1 MSSSRSAPAL
11 TAPQFALT
19 AASVFAAVLPH
30 LSRMPKMFAL
40 LIVVL
45 LAWRI
50 VQRLRGGAKI
60 PALVKLPLVLLIPI
74 LVIADYGN
82 VFGREPGSAL
92 ACAMLALK
100 LVETE
105 TRRDARAAIAF
116 ASFVLMS
123 ALLFNSSLV
132 ATLMLCAALS
142 LLLTTLYEL
151 EPRPETAAGPNW
163 RKPDWRK
170 HVSAGLRT
178 GAFALFAAV
187 PLCLCVF
194 VFLPRLGSPLWGAPT
209 DDKSVRSGLGDEMD
223 PTSLQELLVDDSA
236 AFRVSFDGPVPERA
250 LRYWRGPVLTRFD
263 GKLWTRSHFQADAR
277 RGDGVDSTGEVV
289 EYEITLEP
297 SDRRWL
303 LALDV
308 PMTAPD
314 NAVRGADMS
323 LVSDKPVD
331 QLLRYRARSTLRYRL
346 DAQLGARER
355 ERNLTLP
362 PGFDPRARALAS
374 QWRRDLGD
382 DEAIARAPLELF
394 RQDFFY
400 TLAPPELGRDSV
412 DDFLFET
419 HSGFCQH
426 FASAYTFLM
435 RAAGIPARVV
445 TGYQGGYF
453 NTLGNYLVVR
463 QSDAHA
469 WAEVWLNGRGW
480 VRVDP
485 TGAVSPQRVQLG
497 AQAAAGT
504 SAQWYHSDWLVGL
517 RNQLDVVNR
526 GWNSLVVQFNELRQ
540 QSLLTPF
547 GIAKAEYYDLIGVLI
562 GMSTVL
568 LALYSWWV
576 LRRPPE
582 PGDALD
588 AAYARLCRK
597 LARNGAARA
606 VHEGP
611 RAYALRL
618 AATADSSP
626 PVQQLLERYVILR
639 YARALAPSAA
649 VREFVAAVRN
659 LRVPRGFAKLNVI
672 GQAAAR

>member
-1 MSSSRSAPAL
+1 VL
-11 TAPQFALT
+11 TTPQFVLT

-30 LSRMPKMFAL
+30 LPRMPKMFAL
-40 LIVVL
+40 LVVVL
-45 LAWRI
+45 LAWRL

-60 PALVKLPLVLLIPI
+60 PALVKLPLVVLIPV

-82 VFGREPGSAL
+82 VFGREPGTAL

-123 ALLFNSSLV
+123 ALLFNSDLV
-132 ATLMLCAALS
+132 FTLMLCAALS
-142 LLLTTLYEL
+142 LLLATLYEL
-151 EPRPETAAGPNW
+151 EPRPETASRPNW
-163 RKPDWRK
+163 RT
-170 HVSAGLRT
+170 HVVDGLRT
-178 GAFALFAAV
+178 SAIALLAAV

-209 DDKSVRSGLGDEMD
+209 DDKSSRTGLGDEMD
-223 PTSLQELLVDDSA
+223 PTTLQELLVDDSA

-250 LRYWRGPVLTRFD
+250 QRYWRGPVLTRFD
-263 GKLWTRSHFQADAR
+263 GKVWTRPRFIADAHR
-277 RGDGVDSTGEVV
+277 SGTVESAGEIVD
-289 EYEITLEP
+289 YEITLEP

-308 PMTAPD
+308 PLAAPE

-331 QLLRYRARSTLRYRL
+331 QLLRYRGQSALRYRL
-346 DAQLGARER
+346 DPQLSTRER

-362 PGFDPRARALAS
+362 PGFDPRTRALAS

-382 DEAIARAPLELF
+382 DEAIVRAPLDLF
-394 RQDFFY
+394 RKDFFY
-400 TLAPPELGRDSV
+400 TLAPPDLGRDSV

-419 HSGFCQH
+419 HRGFCQH

-469 WAEVWLNGRGW
+469 WSEVWLNGRGW

-485 TGAVSPQRVQLG
+485 TGAVSPERVQLG
-497 AQAAAGT
+497 AQAAAGAG
-504 SAQWYHSDWLVGL
+504 AQWYHSDWLVGL
-517 RNQLDVVNR
+517 RNQFDLVNR

-547 GIAKAEYYDLIGVLI
+547 GIAKADYYDLIGVLI
-562 GMSTVL
+562 GTSTVL

-576 LRRPPE
+576 LRRPRE
-582 PGDALD
+582 HGDALD

-597 LARNGAARA
+597 LARSGAARA
-606 VHEGP
+606 AQEGP
-611 RAYALRL
+611 RTYAHRL
-618 AATADSSP
+618 GAIADHP
-626 PVQQLLERYVILR
+626 LPVQQLLERYVSLR
-639 YARALAPSAA
+639 YAHALAPSPA
-649 VREFVAAVRN
+649 VREFVTAVRK
-659 LRVPRGFAKLNVI
+659 LRLPRLFAKVNVL
-672 GQAAAR
+672 GRTVTR

>member
-1 MSSSRSAPAL
+1 MSRSAPAL
-11 TAPQFALT
+11 TAPQFVLT
-19 AASVFAAVLPH
+19 AASVCAAVLPH
-30 LSRMPKMFAL
+30 LTRMSRMFAL

-45 LAWRI
+45 LAWRM

-60 PALVKLPLVLLIPI
+60 PALIKLPLVLLIPV

-82 VFGREPGSAL
+82 VFGREPGTAL

-123 ALLFNSSLV
+123 ALLFNSGL
-132 ATLMLCAALS
+132 AFTLMLCAALS
-142 LLLTTLYEL
+142 LLLATLYEL
-151 EPRPETAAGPNW
+151 EPRPELAA
-163 RKPDWRK
+163 RQDWRK
-170 HVSAGLRT
+170 RVGAGLRA

-223 PTSLQELLVDDSA
+223 PTSLQELLIDDSA

-250 LRYWRGPVLTRFD
+250 QRYWRGPVLTRFD
-263 GKLWTRSHFQADAR
+263 GKVWTRSRFQADAR
-277 RGDGVDSTGEVV
+277 RGDTV
-289 EYEITLEP
+289 ESVGLVTDYEITLEP

-308 PMTAPD
+308 PLAAPE
-314 NAVRGADMS
+314 NAVRGSDMS
-323 LVSDKPVD
+323 LVADKPVD
-331 QLLRYRARSTLRYRL
+331 QLLRYRARSALSYRL
-346 DAQLGARER
+346 DAQLSARER
-355 ERNLTLP
+355 ERNLMLP

-374 QWRRDLGD
+374 QWRRDLTD
-382 DEAIARAPLELF
+382 DEAIARAPLSLF
-394 RQDFFY
+394 SKDFFY
-400 TLAPPELGRDSV
+400 TLAPPDLGRDSV

-419 HSGFCQH
+419 HRGFCQH

-435 RAAGIPARVV
+435 RASGIPARVV

-469 WAEVWLNGRGW
+469 WSEVWLNGRGW

-497 AQAAAGT
+497 AQAAAGA

-517 RNQLDVVNR
+517 RNRFDLVNR

-562 GMSTVL
+562 GTSTVL

-576 LRRPPE
+576 LRRPRE
-582 PGDALD
+582 TGDALD

-597 LARNGAARA
+597 LARSGAARA
-606 VHEGP
+606 AHEGP
-611 RAYALRL
+611 RTYAHRIGSI
-618 AATADSSP
+618 ADGP
-626 PVQQLLERYVILR
+626 VPVQQLLERYVSLR
-639 YARALAPSAA
+639 YAHALAPSDS

-659 LRVPRGFAKLNVI
+659 LRLPRVFAKVNVL
-672 GQAAAR
+672 GQTATR

>member
-1 MSSSRSAPAL
+1 MNKSSPAL
-11 TAPQFALT
+11 TATQFALT

-30 LSRMPKMFAL
+30 LPIMSRTFAL
-40 LIVVL
+40 LILVL
-45 LAWRI
+45 LAWRV

-60 PALVKLPLVLLIPI
+60 PAFIKLPLVLLVPI

-82 VFGREPGSAL
+82 VFGREPGTAL

-142 LLLTTLYEL
+142 LLLATLYEL
-151 EPRPETAAGPNW
+151 EPRPDVVARPNW
-163 RKPDWRK
+163 KK
-170 HVSAGLRT
+170 HVGAGLRA

-187 PLCLCVF
+187 PLFLCVF

-250 LRYWRGPVLTRFD
+250 QRYWRGPVLTRFD
-263 GKLWTRSHFQADAR
+263 GKVCTRTRFQADAR
-277 RGDGVDSTGEVV
+277 RGDNVESIGEVV

-308 PMTAPD
+308 PLAAPD

-355 ERNLTLP
+355 ERNLMLP

-400 TLAPPELGRDSV
+400 TLAPPDLGRDSV

-419 HSGFCQH
+419 HRGFCQH

-435 RAAGIPARVV
+435 RASGIPARVV

-453 NTLGNYLVVR
+453 NTIGNYLVVR

-497 AQAAAGT
+497 AQAAAGA
-504 SAQWYHSDWLVGL
+504 SAQWYQSDWLVGL
-517 RNQLDVVNR
+517 RNQFDLVNR

-547 GIAKAEYYDLIGVLI
+547 GIAKAEYYDLVAVLI
-562 GMSTVL
+562 GTSTVL

-576 LRRPPE
+576 LRRPRE

-597 LARNGAARA
+597 LARSGAARA
-606 VHEGP
+606 AHEGP
-611 RAYALRL
+611 RTYAHRVG
-618 AATADSSP
+618 AIADSLL
-626 PVQQLLERYVILR
+626 PVQQLLERYVSLR
-639 YARALAPSAA
+639 YAHALAPSAA
-649 VREFVAAVRN
+649 VREFVAAVGT
-659 LRVPRGFAKLNVI
+659 LRLPQGFAKVNVL
-672 GQAAAR
+672 GPAATR

>member
-1 MSSSRSAPAL
+1 MSRSAPVL
-11 TAPQFALT
+11 TAPQFVLT
-19 AASVFAAVLPH
+19 AASVSVAVLPH
-30 LSRMPKMFAL
+30 LPRMPKLFAL

-45 LAWRI
+45 LAWRL

-60 PALVKLPLVLLIPI
+60 PALVKLPLVVLIPV

-82 VFGREPGSAL
+82 VFGREPGTAL

-123 ALLFNSSLV
+123 ALLFNSDLV
-132 ATLMLCAALS
+132 FTLMLCGALS
-142 LLLTTLYEL
+142 LLLATLYEL
-151 EPRPETAAGPNW
+151 EPRPEPASKPNW
-163 RKPDWRK
+163 RKHIGD
-170 HVSAGLRT
+170 GLRA

-209 DDKSVRSGLGDEMD
+209 DDKTSRTGLGDEMD

-250 LRYWRGPVLTRFD
+250 QRYWRGPVLTRFD
-263 GKLWTRSHFQADAR
+263 GKVWTRARFIADAH
-277 RGDGVDSTGEVV
+277 RGDTVDSAGEIVD
-289 EYEITLEP
+289 YEITLEP

-308 PMTAPD
+308 PLAAPD

-331 QLLRYRARSTLRYRL
+331 QLLRYRGRSALRYRL
-346 DAQLGARER
+346 DPQLGARER

-362 PGFDPRARALAS
+362 PGFDPRTRALAA
-374 QWRRDLGD
+374 QWRSELAD
-382 DEAIARAPLELF
+382 DEAIARAPLDLF
-394 RQDFFY
+394 RKDFFY
-400 TLAPPELGRDSV
+400 TLAPPDLGRDSV

-419 HSGFCQH
+419 RRGFCQH

-469 WAEVWLNGRGW
+469 WSEVWLNGRGW

-497 AQAAAGT
+497 AQAAAGA

-517 RNQLDVVNR
+517 RNQFDLVNR

-562 GMSTVL
+562 GTSTVL

-576 LRRPPE
+576 LRRPRE

-597 LARNGAARA
+597 LARSGAARA
-606 VHEGP
+606 AQEGP
-611 RAYALRL
+611 RTYADRL
-618 AATADSSP
+618 GAIAGSP
-626 PVQQLLERYVILR
+626 MPVQQLLERYVSLR
-639 YARALAPSAA
+639 YAHALAPSAA
-649 VREFVAAVRN
+649 VRDFVAAVRN
-659 LRVPRGFAKLNVI
+659 LRLPRVFAKVNVL
-672 GQAAAR
+672 GQTATR

>member
-1 MSSSRSAPAL
+1 MSTKAPAL
-11 TAPQFALT
+11 TPAQFALT

-30 LSRMPKMFAL
+30 LARMPKMFAL
-40 LIVVL
+40 LVVAL

-60 PALVKLPLVLLIPI
+60 PALVKVPLVLLTPV

-82 VFGREPGSAL
+82 IFGREPGTAL

-116 ASFVLMS
+116 SSFVLMS
-123 ALLFNSSLV
+123 ALLFNSTL
-132 ATLMLCAALS
+132 ALTLMLCVALT
-142 LLLTTLYEL
+142 LLLAALYEL
-151 EPRPETAAGPNW
+151 EPRPDSTAALAW
-163 RKPDWRK
+163 KK
-170 HVSAGLRT
+170 HVLDGLRT
-178 GAFALFAAV
+178 GAFALLVAA

-194 VFLPRLGSPLWGAPT
+194 VFLPRLGSPLWGSPT
-209 DDKSVRSGLGDEMD
+209 DDKITRSGLGDEMD

-236 AFRVSFDGPVPERA
+236 AFRVTFDGPVPERA

-263 GKLWTRSHFQADAR
+263 GKVWTRAHYLSDAR
-277 RGDGVDSTGEVV
+277 RGDAVDSAAEIVD
-289 EYEITLEP
+289 YEITLEP

-308 PMTAPD
+308 PLAAPES
-314 NAVRGADMS
+314 AVRGADMS

-331 QLLRYRARSTLRYRL
+331 QLLRYRARSALRYQL
-346 DAQLGARER
+346 DAQLSTRER

-362 PGFDPRARALAS
+362 PGFDPRARALAA

-382 DEAIARAPLELF
+382 DEAIARAPLNMF
-394 RQDFFY
+394 RNDFFY
-400 TLAPPELGRDSV
+400 TLAPPDLGRDSV

-419 HSGFCQH
+419 RRGFCQH

-435 RAAGIPARVV
+435 RASGIPARVV

-453 NTLGNYLVVR
+453 NTFGNYLVVR

-469 WAEVWLNGRGW
+469 WAEIWLKGKGW

-497 AQAAAGT
+497 AQAAAGA
-504 SAQWYHSDWLVGL
+504 SAQWYQSDWLVGL
-517 RNQLDVVNR
+517 RNRFDLVNR

-540 QSLLTPF
+540 QSLLAPF
-547 GIAKAEYYDLIGVLI
+547 GIAKAEYYDLISVLI
-562 GMSTVL
+562 GTSTVL

-576 LRRPPE
+576 LRRPRE
-582 PGDALD
+582 SGDALD

-597 LARNGAARA
+597 LARSGVARA
-606 VHEGP
+606 AHEGP
-611 RAYALRL
+611 RTYAHRL
-618 AATADSSP
+618 GELGDSP
-626 PVQQLLERYVILR
+626 APVQQLLERYVSLR
-639 YARALAPSAA
+639 YAHALAPSEA
-649 VREFVAAVRN
+649 VREFVAAVRS
-659 LRVPRGFAKLNVI
+659 LRLPRVFANVNVL
-672 GQAAAR
+672 GPTMTR

>member
-1 MSSSRSAPAL
+1 MNKSAPAL
-11 TAPQFALT
+11 TATQFALT
-19 AASVFAAVLPH
+19 AASVFASVLPH
-30 LSRMPKMFAL
+30 LPRMSRTFAL
-40 LIVVL
+40 LILVL
-45 LAWRI
+45 LAWRV

-60 PALVKLPLVLLIPI
+60 PAFIKLPLVLLVPV

-82 VFGREPGSAL
+82 VFGREPGTAL

-142 LLLTTLYEL
+142 LLLATLYEL
-151 EPRPETAAGPNW
+151 EPRPEVVARQNW
-163 RKPDWRK
+163 KK
-170 HVSAGLRT
+170 HVGAGLRA

-250 LRYWRGPVLTRFD
+250 QRYWRGPVLTRFD
-263 GKLWTRSHFQADAR
+263 GKVWTRTRFQADAR
-277 RGDGVDSTGEVV
+277 RGDNVESIGEVV

-303 LALDV
+303 LALDI
-308 PMTAPD
+308 PLAAPD

-355 ERNLTLP
+355 ERNLMLP

-400 TLAPPELGRDSV
+400 TLAPPDLGRDSV

-419 HSGFCQH
+419 HRGFCQH

-435 RAAGIPARVV
+435 RASGIPARVV

-453 NTLGNYLVVR
+453 NTIGNYLVVR

-497 AQAAAGT
+497 AQAAAGA
-504 SAQWYHSDWLVGL
+504 SAQWYQSDWLVGL
-517 RNQLDVVNR
+517 RNQFDLVNR

-547 GIAKAEYYDLIGVLI
+547 GIAKAEYYDLVAVLI
-562 GMSTVL
+562 GTSTVL

-576 LRRPPE
+576 LRRPRE

-597 LARNGAARA
+597 LARSGAARA
-606 VHEGP
+606 AHEGP
-611 RAYALRL
+611 RTYAHRVG
-618 AATADSSP
+618 AIADSLL
-626 PVQQLLERYVILR
+626 PVQQLLERYVSLR
-639 YARALAPSAA
+639 YAHALAPSAA
-649 VREFVAAVRN
+649 VREFVAAVGT
-659 LRVPRGFAKLNVI
+659 LRLPQGFAKVNVL
-672 GQAAAR
+672 GPAATR